1 MLLFNLNQNKHM
13 ELREKLKDPNYKSV
27 VTDLLSQ
34 AIVGEIIGMKN
45 FATICSIIDD
55 YDEAMEASEHS
66 NGERMH
72 AEGFIQIAK
81 EYSLDVNIN
90 LEGIYWKSIRDKV
103 IEYGNKHD
111 FVACFIVQEVMLEAY
126 AVSMYSDIGKNLPGK
141 MGALFLS
148 IAEEEKSHLDHAVEV
163 LKAEYK
169 KDGDAFVSKVEEI
182 HYDCMSILSEWS
194 SKNDPKGH
202 CGVCNGTCMKE
213 SLPLIELDIKELRG
227 NALQLYMKKLDEI
240 GIPGEVTLPWI
251 INLPV

>member
-1 MLLFNLNQNKHM
+1 M

-27 VTDLLSQ
+27 VTDLFSQ

-55 YDEAMEASEHS
+55 YDEAMEASEHA

-72 AEGFIQIAK
+72 AEGFLHMAK
-81 EYSLDVNIN
+81 EYGLDVNIN

-103 IEYGNKHD
+103 IQYGNDKD

-126 AVSMYSDIGKNLPGK
+126 AVSMYTDIGDSLPGK
-141 MGALFLS
+141 AGALFLA

-163 LKAEYK
+163 LKKEYEQH
-169 KDGDAFVSKVEEI
+169 GDAFIAKVEVI
-182 HYDCMSILSEWS
+182 HYDCMTILAEWS
-194 SKNDPKGH
+194 SKTDPKGH

-213 SLPLIELDIKELRG
+213 SLPLLELDIKELRG
-227 NALQLYMKKLDEI
+227 NALQLYVKKLDEI
-240 GIPGEVTLPWI
+240 GIPGEQTLPWI
-251 INLPV
+251 VNLPA